1 MKSDKNV
8 CCERL
13 LSPLAG
19 GVFVNRIGI
28 LHKVELLQLYR
39 REIKMLSMTIKSET
53 KVPLAIWGKLL
64 YNSM

>member
-1 MKSDKNV
+1 MKEKEQEIFKSKGWQ
-8 CCERL
+8 
-13 LSPLAG
+13 A
-19 GVFVNRIGI
+19 VNRIGI